1 MQAGLMQHKI
11 PQTHC
16 QMGQAPL
23 FLSTVNFSMWKT
35 GVIIQ
40 KLLERFQWV
49 IVFLLGGSL
58 FVLGPHEL
66 GEWLWKHDGG
76 SKHRFSYL
84 GLYSLAYLLVE
95 FLSVLLGHHFL
106 ICCTLN
112 LALTGTGFPCE
123 PEDRFPCGPRM
134 RRLLEKF
141 LCLEQECRYSLYVGS
156 LYSIFLP
163 PACVCPIVG
172 AECFSGQ

>member
-49 IVFLLGGSL
+49 IVFVLGGSL

-66 GEWLWKHDGG
+66 GEWL
-76 SKHRFSYL
+76 
-84 GLYSLAYLLVE
+84 
-95 FLSVLLGHHFL
+95 
-106 ICCTLN
+106 
-112 LALTGTGFPCE
+112 
-123 PEDRFPCGPRM
+123 
-134 RRLLEKF
+134 
-141 LCLEQECRYSLYVGS
+141 
-156 LYSIFLP
+156 
-163 PACVCPIVG
+163 
-172 AECFSGQ
+172 